1 MTGHIAFFSF
11 PAYAHLA
18 PTLPVVE
25 ELVRRG
31 HRVTYAAADR
41 FADKVAAT
49 GAEVL
54 PYDSTFPWESGLSDD
69 GTRAAMTETVLSFV
83 TEALSPLPA
92 AIRRFADDVPDLFV
106 HDHAASE
113 TARILARKWDRPIA
127 QTCPTFATNS
137 RFSLNEAQV
146 GKADTGT
153 EAALDAAD
161 PELLEFFQRQH
172 AMLDGYGLGEVEIDG
187 FGADYGP
194 NVVFIP
200 REFQVG
206 GDEFEERYTFVGPC
220 QTGAQPAATWTPP
233 ADGRPVVLI
242 SLGTSYSPGRAEFF
256 ARCAQAFSG
265 TRWHVVMTL
274 GSALTPAEL
283 GPLPP
288 NVEALQWVPHPAVL
302 EHTSVFVTH
311 AGMGSVM
318 ESLSIGVPMV
328 CVPHHVD
335 QRVIAGQVEA
345 LGLGRTISGDRTDA
359 AELVEMVDAVA
370 ADGAYR
376 QAVREMRGHLHAAGG
391 TARAADAL
399 ESCFAR
405 SPA

>member
-1 MTGHIAFFSF
+1 MTGHIAFFTF

-54 PYDSTFPWESGLSDD
+54 PYDSTFPWEQGLSGD
-69 GTRAAMTETVLSFV
+69 GTRAGMTETVLSFV

-92 AIRRFADDVPDLFV
+92 AVRRFTDDVPDLFV

-113 TARILARKWDRPIA
+113 TARILAKKWRRPIA
-127 QTCPTFATNS
+127 QTCPTFATNT
-137 RFSLNEAQV
+137 RFSLNEAQAGV
-146 GKADTGT
+146 ADAGSGAPL
-153 EAALDAAD
+153 AADD
-161 PELLEFFQRQH
+161 PELVEFFGRQH
-172 AMLDGYGLGEVEIDG
+172 ELLQRYGLADVEIDG
-187 FGADYGP
+187 FGADHGP

-200 REFQVG
+200 RQFQVA
-206 GDEFEERYTFVGPC
+206 GDEFEDRYSFVGPC
-220 QTGAQPAATWTPP
+220 LPEAKPDPGWAPP
-233 ADGRPVVLI
+233 ADGSPVVLI

-256 ARCAQAFSG
+256 ARCARAFAD
-265 TRWHVVMTL
+265 TRWRVVMTL
-274 GSALTPAEL
+274 GGSVDPAEL

-288 NVEALQWVPHPAVL
+288 NVEARQWVPHPAVL
-302 EHTSVFVTH
+302 EHTAVFVTH

-318 ESLSIGVPMV
+318 ESLSLGVPMV

-345 LGLGRTISGDRTDA
+345 LGLGRALAGRRTDVD
-359 AELVEMVDAVA
+359 ELVEAVDAVA
-370 ADGAYR
+370 AEGKYR
-376 QAVREMRGHLHAAGG
+376 QRVDEMRRDLDAAGG

-399 ESCFAR
+399 ENAM
-405 SPA
+405 AGTAD